1 MNSPGVV
8 HKAKFVS
15 RNGKEFH
22 NYIDYI
28 DRDEA
33 TRNYVFNDFSL
44 FNDYMGN
51 PEKSGSLFTADKDL
65 LNNKEKK
72 VLKEKFKLA
81 QKHGSLM
88 WQDVFSFDNDW
99 LVEQGYYDEKTNVLD
114 EERLRAAIRRTMN
127 NQIERD
133 NMNSAI
139 WSASFHYN
147 TDNIHIHVATVELS
161 NKPKER
167 GKRTQSSIDRM
178 KSDFI
183 NELRDR
189 QNEYQKIN
197 EIIREN
203 IINSREKFLSSDD
216 KILREKTIELLKKL
230 PTNRRYWYYDYN
242 KINHVKP
249 LLNSIS
255 KYYIQN
261 YHREDYKELMKRLTI
276 EEIEFKRVYGEGQ
289 EGKNKDRY
297 KDYKK
302 NKLNDLYKR
311 LGNSILKELREHVK
325 EEENKLK
332 NKNRQYKLENKEENI
347 SIDEVSEDKNQIESL
362 KENFKYE
369 KTLTEGKLESNFKN
383 SNKAEDK
390 NYKNKEDYINPKE
403 ENNSNKLNS
412 NSEKDYENSKEKFKT
427 LNKDN
432 DKKRFKNDLYEKI
445 GDRGKKNFKKENYN
459 SEGETYRN
467 KEKNNFNEFKTNER
481 NSYKSSK
488 ENFRTFD
495 EFYSENNFEN
505 EYLKIFRS
513 KSRNSCKPENKFNI
527 SINPGTINK
536 MKKAMNNTLEKYL
549 NKREYERAERN
560 KEYER
565 EKEQENELEI

>member
-147 TDNIHIHVATVELS
+147 TDNIHIHVATVELT

-189 QNEYQKIN
+189 QKEYQKIN

-325 EEENKLK
+325 EEEN
-332 NKNRQYKLENKEENI
+332 
-347 SIDEVSEDKNQIESL
+347 
-362 KENFKYE
+362 
-369 KTLTEGKLESNFKN
+369 
-383 SNKAEDK
+383 
-390 NYKNKEDYINPKE
+390 
-403 ENNSNKLNS
+403 NSNKLNS

-445 GDRGKKNFKKENYN
+445 GDRDKKHFKKENYN

-467 KEKNNFNEFKTNER
+467 KEKNNFNEFKSDDS
-481 NSYKSSK
+481 NSNKSSK
-488 ENFRTFD
+488 EDFRTFED
-495 EFYSENNFEN
+495 FYSENNFEN
-505 EYLKIFRS
+505 EYLKNF
-513 KSRNSCKPENKFNI
+513 KSENKNTYKSGNKFNI

-536 MKKAMNNTLEKYL
+536 MKKAMSNTLEKYL

-565 EKEQENELEI
+565 EKEQENELEL